1 MRDTATRPRAERD
14 SAQLSEA
21 KASGPYIQSLQR
33 GFRILEV
40 VTRSDKGVAVAEI
53 ARETGLHVS
62 TAFHLLRTL
71 VALGYVSQDDGTRR
85 YRLGPKVFQLGAA
98 AWSEN
103 HLAEIAAP
111 LLAAMAR
118 RTGETSHLAV
128 RHRDEIITISKI
140 DGSSPVQLAE
150 RVGSP
155 RPAHCTA
162 IGKIL
167 LAWLPDAERKAFLA
181 QARLEPRT
189 PKTIT
194 SVAQLE
200 RELVKVRAQG
210 YAFDDEEFTQGI
222 RCIAGP
228 VRNFSGR
235 VAAAL
240 GISAPVW
247 RVSLDRVAELTSVV
261 MTTGTALSEQLG
273 YPSAP
278 SVPSS
283 PARGLPEVDRMEPG
297 DRGTRARSRQ
307 AARRKTRQR

>member
-1 MRDTATRPRAERD
+1 MRRSATAPRSTGD
-14 SAQLSEA
+14 SAKPAAAGSPA
-21 KASGPYIQSLQR
+21 PFIQSLQR

-40 VTRSDKGVAVAEI
+40 VARSERGVAVAEI

-71 VALGYVSQDDGTRR
+71 VALGYVGQEEGSRK

-103 HLAEIAAP
+103 HLAETAAP
-111 LLAAMAR
+111 HLAELAR

-128 RHRDEIITISKI
+128 RHREEIITISKI
-140 DGSSPVQLAE
+140 DGSSPVQLSE
-150 RVGSP
+150 RVGYP

-162 IGKIL
+162 IGKVL

-181 QARLEPRT
+181 QARLDPLT

-194 SVAQLE
+194 SVPQLE
-200 RELVKVRAQG
+200 QELVKVRAQG

-222 RCIAGP
+222 RCLASP

-261 MTTGTALSEQLG
+261 MATGAALSRQLG
-273 YPSAP
+273 H
-278 SVPSS
+278 
-283 PARGLPEVDRMEPG
+283 PAEGPEERNAG
-297 DRGTRARSRQ
+297 NLAQGQRARIRP
-307 AARRKTRQR
+307 

>member
-1 MRDTATRPRAERD
+1 M
-14 SAQLSEA
+14 
-21 KASGPYIQSLQR
+21 
-33 GFRILEV
+33 
-40 VTRSDKGVAVAEI
+40 AVAEI
-53 ARETGLHVS
+53 ARETGLHAS
-62 TAFHLLRTL
+62 TTFHLLRTL
-71 VALGYVSQDDGTRR
+71 VALGYVSQEDDSRK

-111 LLAAMAR
+111 LLAELAR

-140 DGSSPVQLAE
+140 DGSSPVQLSE

-162 IGKIL
+162 IGKVL

-194 SVAQLE
+194 SIPQFE
-200 RELVKVRAQG
+200 QELVKVRAQG

-222 RCIAGP
+222 RCIASP

-247 RVSLDRVAELTSVV
+247 RVSLDRVAELTNVV
-261 MTTGTALSEQLG
+261 KATGAALSWQLG
-273 YPSAP
+273 YTAENDPP
-278 SVPSS
+278 
-283 PARGLPEVDRMEPG
+283 
-297 DRGTRARSRQ
+297 
-307 AARRKTRQR
+307 

>member
-1 MRDTATRPRAERD
+1 M
-14 SAQLSEA
+14 
-21 KASGPYIQSLQR
+21 
-33 GFRILEV
+33 
-40 VTRSDKGVAVAEI
+40 
-53 ARETGLHVS
+53 
-62 TAFHLLRTL
+62 
-71 VALGYVSQDDGTRR
+71 
-85 YRLGPKVFQLGAA
+85 
-98 AWSEN
+98 
-103 HLAEIAAP
+103 
-111 LLAAMAR
+111 
-118 RTGETSHLAV
+118 
-128 RHRDEIITISKI
+128 
-140 DGSSPVQLAE
+140 QLAE

-167 LAWLPDAERKAFLA
+167 LAWLPDTERKAFLA

-194 SVAQLE
+194 SVPQLE
-200 RELVKVRAQG
+200 QELVKVRAQG
-210 YAFDDEEFTQGI
+210 YAIDDEEFTQGI

-261 MTTGTALSEQLG
+261 MTTGAALSEQLG

-278 SVPSS
+278 LAPSS
-283 PARGLPEVDRMEPG
+283 PAGGPPGVDRMEPD
-297 DRGTRARSRQ
+297 DRGTRARGRQ
-307 AARRKTRQR
+307 TARRKTRQT